1 MITSV
6 IFQPDV
12 TSRLLFPRLLSSLS
26 KQSQHIAPRYDFVD
40 KYDFAIYASGPGRL
54 KAKTIE
60 AARISIVRK
69 TKTRNMWKI
78 EATTPVTKKAMGS
91 RMGKGQ
97 GKIDHYVAEVN
108 EGKVLFQ
115 FNSENET
122 KATEAFRLVSF
133 LVPMKVYFRKR
144 PPQNKIV
151 WTEF

>member
-1 MITSV
+1 MV
-6 IFQPDV
+6 
-12 TSRLLFPRLLSSLS
+12 PRLLSILTGG
-26 KQSQHIAPRYDFVD
+26 SQHGPPRYDFVD

-69 TKTRNMWKI
+69 TKTKKMWKI
-78 EATTPVTKKAMGS
+78 EATTPVTKKPMGS

-97 GKIDHYVAEVN
+97 GKIDHYVAEVK

-115 FNSENET
+115 FNCENET
-122 KATEAFRLVSF
+122 QASEAFRLVSF

-144 PPQNKIV
+144 PPLNKKI

>member
-1 MITSV
+1 M
-6 IFQPDV
+6 
-12 TSRLLFPRLLSSLS
+12 
-26 KQSQHIAPRYDFVD
+26 D

-78 EATTPVTKKAMGS
+78 EETTPVTKKAMGS

-97 GKIDHYVAEVN
+97 GKIDHYVAEVK

-115 FNSENET
+115 FNSENAT
-122 KATEAFRLVSF
+122 KAAEAFRLVSF